1 MKGSKQLFRIYSV
14 QKSYHFIKSWAYG
27 ANLVWRRGGGGGTV
41 LVRPT
46 ALTTLAL
53 IYSLHRACMF
63 NDRLSYEGRNGII
76 FIARGTISYSLRYKS
91 DKNDIP
97 SFEYDNLLI
106 TYLCFRSGAFIT
118 Q

>member
-1 MKGSKQLFRIYSV
+1 MCRSRTTSLSHGRTGLILF
-14 QKSYHFIKSWAYG
+14 
-27 ANLVWRRGGGGGTV
+27 GGGGGDTV

-53 IYSLHRACMF
+53 IHSLHRACMF
-63 NDRLSYEGRNGII
+63 NDRLSYEGRDGII
-76 FIARGTISYSLRYKS
+76 FIAGGTISYSYPYKS

-97 SFEYDNLLI
+97 SFEYDSLFI
-106 TYLCFRSGAFIT
+106 IYLCFRSGAFIT